1 MHLLNRVDMAN
12 RWPMCSEDA
21 RALMTAYNKAVA
33 RDPMVAR
40 SEFLNGI
47 GVPPAKGN

>member
-1 MHLLNRVDMAN
+1 
-12 RWPMCSEDA
+12 MCSQDA
-21 RALMTAYNKAVA
+21 RTIMTAYNKAVA

-40 SEFLNGI
+40 SEFLKGI